1 MSDEQTENNNG
12 EIESTEASSSDS
24 LPEEGL
30 PILDAVEIVEA
41 LEPDI
46 EVDNQTSTN
55 DISPNDS
62 NVVTKPP
69 TDTDTDT
76 DIKTPIINETQD
88 VSANHLSTQTF
99 SNLDICEPV
108 LKGIKETGFDYCT
121 PIQALALPIALGG
134 KDVAG
139 QAQTGTGKTAAF
151 LIATFHHL
159 LKTEIENKPTS
170 QLRALILAPTRE
182 LAIQIYED
190 AKPLNMHTGLKLG
203 LAYGGTDYQKQREQL
218 EAGVD
223 VLIGTPGRII
233 DYFKQGVFNIKKL
246 EVMVLDEAD
255 RMFDLGFI
263 NDIRYLFRSMSPAE
277 ERLSLMF
284 SATLSLRVK
293 ELAYEHMASPESV
306 VVETDRITA
315 ELVTEKAYLPSN
327 PDKLPLLMGL
337 LQAHAGLRCL
347 VFINTK
353 RMAEKI
359 QATLNANGF
368 ENGMLSGDVP
378 QRKRES
384 LLKKFK
390 SGEVNTLIAT
400 DVAARGLHISDVGLV
415 INFDLPQDAEDYVHR
430 IGRTARAGATG
441 VAISLICET
450 FGMHAADIE
459 KYTGH
464 KLPVE
469 RNYEDLLVKDMVIV
483 EPPRR
488 DKQGTRE
495 TRPDARKNSSTPKP
509 ASRVQKPKVAAIEPV
524 KLKDPKTAAQSK
536 PLRSRISRIGDV
548 PAVG

>member
-1 MSDEQTENNNG
+1 MSDEQTDNEEDVAIPTEDKG
-12 EIESTEASSSDS
+12 IDDKSTEGSPA
-24 LPEEGL
+24 E
-30 PILDAVEIVEA
+30 AIVE
-41 LEPDI
+41 P
-46 EVDNQTSTN
+46 
-55 DISPNDS
+55 
-62 NVVTKPP
+62 VVAAKVETKVE
-69 TDTDTDT
+69 TESDTA
-76 DIKTPIINETQD
+76 PVPASE
-88 VSANHLSTQTF
+88 SAAHLSNQKF
-99 SNLDICEPV
+99 AEFEICEPV
-108 LKGIKETGFDYCT
+108 LKGIKETGFEFCT
-121 PIQALALPIALGG
+121 PIQALALPIALKG

-159 LKTEIENKPTS
+159 LARNIENKPTA

-190 AKPLNMHTGLKLG
+190 AKPLNKHAGLKLG

-263 NDIRYLFRSMSPAE
+263 NDIRFLFRAMSAPE
-277 ERLSLMF
+277 DRLSLMF

-306 VVETDRITA
+306 VVETDKITA
-315 ELVTEKAYLPSN
+315 DLVTEKAYLPSN
-327 PDKLPLLMGL
+327 SDKLPLLMGL
-337 LQAHAGLRCL
+337 LKQHEDLRCL

-353 RMAEKI
+353 RMAEQI
-359 QATLNANGF
+359 QETLNANDF

-390 SGEVNTLIAT
+390 TGEINTLIAT
-400 DVAARGLHISDVGLV
+400 DVAARGLHIPNVGLV
-415 INFDLPQDAEDYVHR
+415 INYDLPQDAEDYVHR

-441 VAISLICET
+441 VAISFICET

-459 KYTGH
+459 KFTGH
-464 KLPVE
+464 KLPIE
-469 RNYEDLLVKDMVIV
+469 PGYEDLLATDVVIV
-483 EPPRR
+483 EPKRR
-488 DKQGTRE
+488 DKRGSRN
-495 TRPDARKNSSTPKP
+495 AKP
-509 ASRVQKPKVAAIEPV
+509 APRKSAPADRPAAKVAQRAKKATEPV
-524 KLKDPKTAAQSK
+524 KLKTPKANGQAVQI
-536 PLRSRISRIGDV
+536 RNRISRKGDI

>member
-1 MSDEQTENNNG
+1 MSDEKTDNNQATAKPAETIVDDNVPTEDIPTIDSVDN
-12 EIESTEASSSDS
+12 ESKIESFAGSVAESDTEHSESA
-24 LPEEGL
+24 
-30 PILDAVEIVEA
+30 A
-41 LEPDI
+41 LE
-46 EVDNQTSTN
+46 TSAEK
-55 DISPNDS
+55 IASPVPES
-62 NVVTKPP
+62 P
-69 TDTDTDT
+69 THNA
-76 DIKTPIINETQD
+76 K
-88 VSANHLSTQTF
+88 HLSTQTF
-99 SNLDICEPV
+99 ASLDICEPV
-108 LKGIKETGFDYCT
+108 LNGIKETGFEYCT
-121 PIQALALPIALGG
+121 PIQALSLPIALSG

-159 LKTEIENKPTS
+159 LKVEITDKPTS

-182 LAIQIYED
+182 LAIQIHED

-263 NDIRYLFRSMSPAE
+263 NDIRYLFRAMSAAE
-277 ERLSLMF
+277 DRLSLMF

-306 VVETDRITA
+306 VVETERITA
-315 ELVTEKAYLPSN
+315 DLVTEKAYLPSN

-353 RMAEKI
+353 RMAEQI

-384 LLKKFK
+384 LLKRFK
-390 SGEVNTLIAT
+390 SGEINTLIAT
-400 DVAARGLHISDVGLV
+400 DVAARGLHIPDVGLV

-441 VAISLICET
+441 IAISLICET

-469 RNYEDLLVKDMVIV
+469 RNYEDLLAKDVIIV

-488 DKQGTRE
+488 DKRGSK
-495 TRPDARKNSSTPKP
+495 DSKL
-509 ASRVQKPKVAAIEPV
+509 ASRRDKSPVKPPSGAVKSVVAAVVPVPPV
-524 KLKDPKTAAQSK
+524 KLKDPKTAGLVK
-536 PLRSRISRIGDV
+536 PIRSRINRIGDV

>member
-1 MSDEQTENNNG
+1 MSDKHPDNKEANSKPAKIIINDNM
-12 EIESTEASSSDS
+12 STEESPALDKIGIEDKAESQPAFDDESEGGD
-24 LPEEGL
+24 EEN
-30 PILDAVEIVEA
+30 VELKTVTDEIKSTA
-41 LEPDI
+41 QQTLA
-46 EVDNQTSTN
+46 DNA
-55 DISPNDS
+55 
-62 NVVTKPP
+62 K
-69 TDTDTDT
+69 
-76 DIKTPIINETQD
+76 
-88 VSANHLSTQTF
+88 HLSTQTF
-99 SNLDICEPV
+99 AGLDICEPV
-108 LKGIKETGFDYCT
+108 INGIKETGFEYCT
-121 PIQALALPIALGG
+121 PIQALALPIALQGT
-134 KDVAG
+134 DVAG

-159 LKTEIENKPTS
+159 LKTEVKDKPTP

-182 LAIQIYED
+182 LAIQIHED

-233 DYFKQGVFNIKKL
+233 DYFKQGIFNIKKL

-263 NDIRYLFRSMSPAE
+263 NDIRYLFRAMSPAE
-277 ERLSLMF
+277 DRLSLMF

-306 VVETDRITA
+306 VVETEKITA

-353 RMAEKI
+353 RMAEQI

-378 QRKRES
+378 QRKREA

-390 SGEVNTLIAT
+390 SGEINTLIAT
-400 DVAARGLHISDVGLV
+400 DVAARGLHIQDVGLV

-441 VAISLICET
+441 IAISLICET

-469 RNYEDLLVKDMVIV
+469 RNYEDFLAKDMVII
-483 EPPRR
+483 EPPQRNRR
-488 DKQGTRE
+488 GSRDSKT
-495 TRPDARKNSSTPKP
+495 SSLRSTNVAKP
-509 ASRVQKPKVAAIEPV
+509 ATSITKPVMPKVEPV
-524 KLKDPKTAAQSK
+524 KLKDPNTAERSK
-536 PLRSRISRIGDV
+536 PIRSRISRIGDI
-548 PAVG
+548 PSVG